1 MEDNEQC
8 NNLLAEEVNQLMDL
22 EVLCN
27 LNQLSIENN
36 KDNDE
41 EEDAL
46 EEDTHKEPVTF
57 DEVNNLAVQ
66 LKTLQ
71 VQIGTL
77 GGEYHAASL
86 VVSDAYDN
94 LWSIY
99 RKNKNKEI
107 SKKQKATNQTSI
119 KAFFSK

>member
-1 MEDNEQC
+1 MALALKECAIDNPEAKKNLIDGWVSMEDNEQC
-8 NNLLAEEVNQLMDL
+8 NYWLAEEVNQLMDL
-22 EVLCN
+22 EVICN

-71 VQIGTL
+71 VLIGTL
-77 GGEYHAASL
+77 GGEYHAA
-86 VVSDAYDN
+86 
-94 LWSIY
+94 
-99 RKNKNKEI
+99 
-107 SKKQKATNQTSI
+107 
-119 KAFFSK
+119 

>member
-1 MEDNEQC
+1 VIAITTD
-8 NNLLAEEVNQLMDL
+8 
-22 EVLCN
+22 
-27 LNQLSIENN
+27 
-36 KDNDE
+36 

-46 EEDTHKEPVTF
+46 EDDTRKEPVTF

-86 VVSDAYDN
+86 AASDAYDN

-99 RKNKNKEI
+99 CKNKNKEI

>member
-1 MEDNEQC
+1 MK
-8 NNLLAEEVNQLMDL
+8 
-22 EVLCN
+22 
-27 LNQLSIENN
+27 QLSIEN
-36 KDNDE
+36 DNDD

-46 EEDTHKEPVTF
+46 EDDTREESVTF

-86 VVSDAYDN
+86 AVSDAYDN
-94 LWSIY
+94 LKEKEGHQSDFNQSIL
-99 RKNKNKEI
+99 
-107 SKKQKATNQTSI
+107 
-119 KAFFSK
+119 

>member
-1 MEDNEQC
+1 LED
-8 NNLLAEEVNQLMDL
+8 
-22 EVLCN
+22 
-27 LNQLSIENN
+27 
-36 KDNDE
+36 
-41 EEDAL
+41 
-46 EEDTHKEPVTF
+46 DTRKEPVTF

-71 VQIGTL
+71 VQLGTL

-86 VVSDAYDN
+86 AVSDAYDN

-107 SKKQKATNQTSI
+107 AKKQKVTNQTSI
-119 KAFFSK
+119 KAFFNK

>member
-1 MEDNEQC
+1 MIASPQPLSWSQDNG
-8 NNLLAEEVNQLMDL
+8 D
-22 EVLCN
+22 
-27 LNQLSIENN
+27 
-36 KDNDE
+36 DD
-41 EEDAL
+41 DAL
-46 EEDTHKEPVTF
+46 EDDTRKEPVTF

-86 VVSDAYDN
+86 AVSDAYVN

-99 RKNKNKEI
+99 HKNKNKEI

-119 KAFFSK
+119 KAFFNK